1 MTYKSDVYGTFC
13 GQGGSSGKVTGTMML
28 GAAFDALT
36 VDFVSAEVDLL
47 ALIFCPCYFN
57 KENIRSIQ
65 VTYHA

>member
-13 GQGGSSGKVTGTMML
+13 GQGGSNVKVTGTMML

-36 VDFVSAEVDLL
+36 VDSVSAEVDLL
-47 ALIFCPCYFN
+47 ALISCPCYFS

-65 VTYHA
+65 LTYHA